1 MYAVTETDTDKEE
14 YWELKEDA
22 AKEEEEAEKRG
33 KNELLNFID
42 IYEVVELI

>member
-22 AKEEEEAEKRG
+22 AKEEEEEAYLPSKECFYVKS
-33 KNELLNFID
+33 
-42 IYEVVELI
+42 VCAS